1 MSGHDPFS
9 RPVQGGCF
17 TGKDYTKYVRW
28 TPTRIITFAI
38 CFSVPYLAIVIAV
51 VKMTNP
57 VIALVLTIPIILIG
71 LIGGAMYWLN
81 KANL

>member
-1 MSGHDPFS
+1 MFSQNPFS
-9 RPVQGGCF
+9 RPSKGGRL
-17 TGKDYTKYVRW
+17 GGRDYTKHFRW
-28 TPTRIITFAI
+28 TPARIITFAI
-38 CFSVPYLAIVIAV
+38 CFSVPYFAIVIAV

-71 LIGGAMYWLN
+71 LIAGAMYWLN